1 VERVGKEAEICAV
14 LDEHIQAREKI
25 ANLGATV
32 KASSNMCLN
41 GGMRND
47 ETVDSDWLAI
57 SANIG
62 APVKASANACLNSG
76 MRTDETMDSDWL
88 IITAKRFK

>member
-1 VERVGKEAEICAV
+1 MERVGKEAEICSV

-32 KASSNMCLN
+32 KASANMCLN
-41 GGMRND
+41 GGMHTD
-47 ETVDSDWLAI
+47 ETVGSDWLVI
-57 SANIG
+57 SANNG
-62 APVKASANACLNSG
+62 ATVKASANSCLNGG

-88 IITAKRFK
+88 IITAKKV